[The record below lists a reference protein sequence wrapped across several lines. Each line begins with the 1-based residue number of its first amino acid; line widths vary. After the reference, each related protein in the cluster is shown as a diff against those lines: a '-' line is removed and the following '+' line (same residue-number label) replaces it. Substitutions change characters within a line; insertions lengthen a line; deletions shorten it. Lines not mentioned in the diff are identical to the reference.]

1 MKKSTL
7 ALAVAVGVLAQHAY
21 ADGQADAKGFLE
33 GATSTLGMRNYYINT
48 DNRDRDAAKA
58 GQSLN
63 SEWGQGFDLRFN
75 SGYTQGTVGFG
86 LDVIALT
93 AIKLDSGGGSNGA
106 TPTSAGGT
114 VFPTEATGGKNA
126 KAVNDFSS
134 LGLTGKVR
142 VSQTELKIGT
152 LLPNNPVIKY
162 NDGRLLPQTFTGG
175 QITSNEIKD
184 LTLTLG
190 QVEKAKGRNS
200 SNDED
205 LSINGANASSN
216 YSQGTT
222 GRFSN
227 KFQYAGADYKV
238 TKDLVASY
246 YFGELKDFYSQNF
259 LGLVHN
265 WAIGPGVLKSDLRY
279 YRSRDNGANGNT
291 SGYFTTGYYPDNS
304 TLATQGK
311 GKVDNNLYSYLALYS
326 VAGHTFGAGY
336 QYSNGESDFP
346 WLNQGDGS
354 SNSTITD
361 MQIQKFAHAGE
372 RTWQARY
379 AYDFAQVGM
388 PGLTAGVI
396 YLRGNNV
403 DTAAKEYTAQAAP
416 ALGTGRSEWERDITV
431 AYVVP
436 EGTFKNVG
444 VAWKNAMWR
453 NDIVGQREQDENRL
467 IVSYT
472 IPLL

>member
-1 MKKSTL
+1 
-7 ALAVAVGVLAQHAY
+7 VAVGVLAQHAY
-21 ADGQADAKGFLE
+21 ADGQADATGFIE
-33 GATSTLGMRNYYINT
+33 GAKSTLGLRNYYINT
-48 DNRDRDAAKA
+48 DNRDRDTKA
-58 GQSLN
+58 SGSQSLN
-63 SEWGQGFDLRFN
+63 SEWGQGFDLRFT

-142 VSQTELKIGT
+142 VSQTELKVGT

-205 LSINGANASSN
+205 LSINGANGGSN
-216 YSQGTT
+216 YSQGTA
-222 GRFSN
+222 GKFSN

-279 YRSRDNGANGNT
+279 YRSRDNGANGDT
-291 SGYFTTGYYPDNS
+291 AAYFSSGYYPDNTPLS
-304 TLATQGK
+304 ARAK
-311 GKVDNNLYSYLALYS
+311 GKVDNNLYSYLALYT
-326 VAGHTFGAGY
+326 VAGHTFGGGY

-361 MQIQKFAHAGE
+361 MQIQKFGHAGE
-372 RTWQARY
+372 RTWQGRY
-379 AYDFAQVGM
+379 SYDFAQVGV

-396 YLRGNNV
+396 YLRGNNI
-403 DTAAKEYTAQAAP
+403 DTVGKEGAAQVNV
-416 ALGTGRSEWERDITV
+416 LGTGRSEWERDITV
-431 AYVVP
+431 SYVVP

-444 VAWKNAMWR
+444 VSWKNAMWR
-453 NDIVGQREQDENRL
+453 NDIAGQREQDENRL
-467 IVSYT
+467 IVSYS